1 MPSRTQ
7 WESSLDDLSRDTR
20 SGAQEIAS
28 RALHLLIDTIGDSD
42 PGGAISYRQWLLRIS
57 RQLIAAQPAMGIL
70 FRLVNDMLWAAD
82 GATGAV
88 EMRQAALDHLQ
99 QFQARESMALF
110 TLVETASAHLAQ
122 YRAIMTYSRSS
133 TVVRAISEFGKKKLR
148 VFCSEGRPMYEGQ
161 TLASEL
167 GWAGVEVVLGIDMAL
182 FGWLSDVQA
191 LVIGADSLGRTGL
204 VNKIGSAELMR
215 AAAEAEIPRIVLA
228 TTSKFMPNDFLAGQ
242 HIHRGDPEEIMPV
255 SSSNVEVRSITFD
268 VTPFELITMVISEKG
283 PLQGEHLLEEL
294 DAVRTYPGL
303 RRASGS
309 S

>member
-1 MPSRTQ
+1 MPPRTQ
-7 WESSLDDLSRDTR
+7 WDSSLDDLSRDTR
-20 SGAQEIAS
+20 SGAQEIAT
-28 RALHLLIDTIGDSD
+28 RAMHLLIDTIGDSD
-42 PGGAISYRQWLLRIS
+42 PAGAISYRQWLLRIS
-57 RQLIAAQPAMGIL
+57 RQLVAAQPAMGIL

-82 GATGAV
+82 GAIGAA

-99 QFQARESMALF
+99 QFQAREAMALF
-110 TLVETASAHLAQ
+110 NLVETASAHLAQ

-133 TVVRAISEFGKKKLR
+133 TVLRTLSESKSKKLR
-148 VFCSEGRPMYEGQ
+148 VYCSEGRPMYEGQ

-167 GWAGVEVVLGIDMAL
+167 GWAGVQVILGIDMSLFSWLPEVEAL
-182 FGWLSDVQA
+182 I
-191 LVIGADSLGRTGL
+191 IGADSLGLTGL
-204 VNKIGSAELMR
+204 VNKIGTAELVR
-215 AAAEAEIPRIVLA
+215 AAAEIDIPRIVLT

-255 SSSNVEVRSITFD
+255 SSSNVDVRNITFD
-268 VTPFELITMVISEKG
+268 VTPLELITMVISEKG